1 MGFDAREESAIAAL
15 FGDRLPYRRIAE
27 LLNLPASAVRRYA
40 ATLPEPQAQVPDTV
54 VGWCPW
60 CGSRLYQRTDG
71 KTQRF
76 CSDQHR
82 RAWWACHPEARTRT
96 ATYTYTC
103 AGCGKP
109 FSAYGNKTRKYCTHA
124 CYVAHRS
131 RP

>member
-1 MGFDAREESAIAAL
+1 MNLDVREESAIAAL
-15 FGDRLPYRRIAE
+15 YADRLSYRRIAE
-27 LLNLPASAVRRYA
+27 LLGLPASAVRRHT
-40 ATLPEPQAQVPDTV
+40 ATLPEPHAQVPDTV

-60 CGSRLYQRTDG
+60 CGNRLYQRDDG

-76 CSDQHR
+76 CCTKHR
-82 RAWWACHPEARTRT
+82 REWWSHHPDARTHT
-96 ATYTYTC
+96 ATYSYTC
-103 AGCGKP
+103 VGCGKP